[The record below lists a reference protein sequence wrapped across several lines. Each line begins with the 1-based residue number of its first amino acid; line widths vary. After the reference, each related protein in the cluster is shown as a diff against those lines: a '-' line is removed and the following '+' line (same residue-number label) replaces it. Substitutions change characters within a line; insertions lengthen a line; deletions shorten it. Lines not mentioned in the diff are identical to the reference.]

1 MNTHIIFKP
10 IILLFLLIPISTY
23 SQSQGEISFWVNGAC
38 GMCQD
43 RIEAAA
49 MTIAGVESA
58 EWNVETRMLKVKVE
72 DAESFDEMQLHYAV
86 TGVGHDTKK
95 VLASEEKYE
104 QLHSCCKYR
113 DVNIEDEIESTGT
126 LSIWVDGI
134 CGMCKDRIEEAVL
147 TIAGVKKASWDVP
160 SRILQVKVLDPENF
174 DEMQI
179 HNTVAGV
186 GHDTKKVKATE
197 EEYEQIH
204 ACCKYRDSEVAA
216 AHEGY
221 AEGDVRGRI
230 VEVDSDGER
239 IPLIGVNVYWEGS
252 ASGVVTNEYG
262 HFSLDRISET
272 DQLVISYI
280 GYSPMT
286 LDVADKDQLEVSL
299 SEGVL
304 LEAVEVVRKKG
315 TTEVSYL
322 KAVKVQQINRG
333 ELRKAAC
340 CNLSES
346 FETNPSVDVSFT
358 DAVTGTR
365 QIQMLGLA
373 GPYVQITR
381 ENMPDIRGLSA
392 IYGLTYTPGPWVE
405 SIQLGKGPGSV
416 VNGYESMAGQI
427 NVELKKPQEGEQL
440 HLNFYGNQGS
450 RLEGNAN
457 WRVQLNENWSTGLL
471 VHGSLLRQKN
481 DRNEDGFLDMPLS
494 EDLILINRWKW
505 YGQGGWEGQFGF
517 KGTFMNRSSG
527 QLSYFDEENFSPT
540 NGWGAEVDTR
550 RLEGW
555 MKTGR
560 VFPNRPYASM
570 GFQFSGLYHE
580 QNAFFGERMYDG
592 IQRSAYGNFIYQT
605 IINTTDHEIKTG
617 ASLQYDQYEEQL
629 GDTEYD
635 REEIVPG
642 AYMEYTFKPDEK
654 FTLVAGLR
662 GDYHNN
668 FGFFASPRLHMRYA
682 LAELSILRASA
693 GSGRRTAS
701 VLAENIGALASN
713 RQFVI
718 QSVRTDQPYGLDQ
731 EISWNFGLNFTQ
743 GLILN
748 DREFTLGVDLYH
760 TRFNQQIIVDYD
772 QNPQELNF
780 YNLDGES
787 WSNSAQVQVDYELLK
802 DLDIRLAYRFN
813 DVQMDFQ
820 QERLEKPFVAQ
831 HRAFVNLAYEL
842 KGGWEIDL
850 TVNWQGSKRLPF
862 TASNPEAFQLEER
875 SPDFFLTNTQITKS
889 WNEVFD
895 LYLGVENLF
904 NFVQQSPILSA
915 DDPSSPYFDASLVWG
930 PIFGRMVYVGARYE
944 IK

>member
-1 MNTHIIFKP
+1 
-10 IILLFLLIPISTY
+10 
-23 SQSQGEISFWVNGAC
+23 
-38 GMCQD
+38 MCKD
-43 RIEAAA
+43 RIEEAALS
-49 MTIAGVESA
+49 IAGVEEA
-58 EWNVETRMLKVKVE
+58 DWDVETRILQAKVE
-72 DAESFDEMQLHYAV
+72 DPESFDEMQLHYAV

-95 VLASEEKYE
+95 VQAPQDVYD
-104 QLHSCCKYR
+104 QLHTCCKYR
-113 DVNIEDEIESTGT
+113 ELISEDEIEEEGVIS
-126 LSIWVDGI
+126 LWVNGI
-134 CGMCKDRIEEAVL
+134 CGMCKDRIEEAVM
-147 TIAGVKKASWDVP
+147 TIVGVEAANWDVET
-160 SRILQVKVLDPENF
+160 RILEVEVADPENF

-179 HNTVAGV
+179 HNTVAEV
-186 GHDTKKVKATE
+186 GHDTKKVKATQE
-197 EEYEQIH
+197 VYEQIH
-204 ACCKYRDSEVAA
+204 ACCKYRDLEVAE

-221 AEGDVRGRI
+221 AEGAVRGRI
-230 VEVDSDGER
+230 VEVDSKGER
-239 IPLIGVNVYWEGS
+239 IPLIGVNVFWEGS
-252 ASGVVTNEYG
+252 ETGVVTDEHG
-262 HFSLDRISET
+262 HFALSRIPET

-280 GYSPMT
+280 GYSPMK
-286 LDVADKDQLEVSL
+286 LDVTDKDQVEVSL

-304 LEAVEVVRKKG
+304 LEAVEVVRERN

-322 KAVKVQQINRG
+322 KAAKVQQINRG
-333 ELRKAAC
+333 ELQKAAC

-346 FETNPSVDVSFT
+346 FETTPSVDVSFT

-381 ENMPDIRGLSA
+381 ENMPDVRGLSA
-392 IYGLTYTPGPWVE
+392 IYGLGFTPGPWIE

-427 NVELKKPQEGEQL
+427 NVELKKPQQGELL
-440 HLNFYGNQGS
+440 HLNVYGNQGG
-450 RLEGNAN
+450 RLEANAN
-457 WRVQLNENWSTGLL
+457 WRTQLNENWSTGLL
-471 VHGSLLRQKN
+471 IHGSTIRQKN

-505 YGQGGWEGQFGF
+505 YGQAGWEGQFGF

-527 QLSYFDEENFSPT
+527 QLSHFNEENASST

-560 VFPNRPYASM
+560 VFPDRPYASM
-570 GFQFSGLYHE
+570 GFQLSGIYHE
-580 QNAFFGERMYDG
+580 QNAFFGERMYDAV
-592 IQRSAYGNFIYQT
+592 QRSAYANFIYQT
-605 IINTTDHEIKTG
+605 ILNTTAHEIKTG
-617 ASLQYDQYEEQL
+617 ASFQYDQYEEQL
-629 GDTEYD
+629 GDTEYE

-668 FGFFASPRLHMRYA
+668 FGFFASPRLHLRYA

-693 GSGRRTAS
+693 GNGRRTAS

-743 GLILN
+743 GAILAE
-748 DREFTLGVDLYH
+748 REFTLGIDLYH
-760 TRFNQQIIVDYD
+760 TRFNQQIVVDYD

-780 YNLDGES
+780 YNLAGES
-787 WSNSAQVQVDYELLK
+787 WSNSAQVQLDYELLK

-813 DVQMDFQ
+813 DVQMDFRR
-820 QERLEKPFVAQ
+820 ERLEKPFVAQ
-831 HRAFVNLAYEL
+831 HRAFANLAYKL
-842 KGGWEIDL
+842 KGGWEMDL
-850 TVNWQGSKRLPF
+850 TVNWQGSKRIPF
-862 TASNPEAFQLEER
+862 TASNPELFQLDER
-875 SPDFFLTNTQITKS
+875 SPDFFLTNAQITKS
-889 WNEVFD
+889 WKEVFE
-895 LYLGVENLF
+895 LYVGVENLF
-904 NFVQQSPILSA
+904 DFVQESPILSA
-915 DDPSSPYFDASLVWG
+915 EDPSSPYFDASLVWG

-944 IK
+944 IN